1 MRLALRSC
9 AAAALLGAAAGAQA
23 EVEYRNLSAGGPLRH
38 GVYGRI
44 EVRAPAPPPVI
55 YKQPVV
61 ATQPLGAV
69 AAEPIYLYVPPGQV
83 RKWEQH
89 CHKWKACDLPV
100 LFVRMD
106 NSPSRLGQWKQ
117 RDWRRDRA
125 ALAAATMGAGPRRPL
140 PAAPASQN
148 SPR

>member
-1 MRLALRSC
+1 MRALVPAVFLF
-9 AAAALLGAAAGAQA
+9 AAAAVQA
-23 EVEYRNLSAGGPLRH
+23 EAEYRNVTAGGPLRH

-61 ATQPLGAV
+61 ADV
-69 AAEPIYLYVPPGQV
+69 ANGDSRADPVYLYVPPGQV
-83 RKWEQH
+83 RKWPQH
-89 CHKWKACDLPV
+89 CHKWKACGQPV

-117 RDWRRDRA
+117 RVVAQADPGR
-125 ALAAATMGAGPRRPL
+125 
-140 PAAPASQN
+140 
-148 SPR
+148 